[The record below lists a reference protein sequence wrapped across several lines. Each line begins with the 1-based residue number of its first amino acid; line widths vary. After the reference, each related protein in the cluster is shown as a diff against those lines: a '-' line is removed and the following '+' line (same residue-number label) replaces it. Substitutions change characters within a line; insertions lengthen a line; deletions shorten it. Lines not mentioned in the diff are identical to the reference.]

1 MRRLSRPFAA
11 AFVVAASMM
20 ASVPMARA
28 FDFGVHL
35 VPGNPFYTCLSYDG
49 RVVGTGYDL
58 YTQDGVIDIVRTGY
72 YNTPLIRSIND
83 DGTIFGGMFQ
93 GGAVGGQ
100 GVIDR
105 GPDDYTIIGQ
115 SFQQNFIEVTHLS
128 GDGSVGLVNHQ
139 SASYHNA
146 YVVLWDGTRI
156 QDALPAGFGE
166 TYGNDLSRDGRF
178 AVGSSYLIE
187 GGTAAYRQEIGVG
200 YEVLNFPGSTRTS
213 VSSISA
219 DGSIVAGRYDN
230 QRAYRMVDG
239 VYAELAFDPVL
250 YASSS
255 VGEMNDDGT
264 VLIGQLGLA
273 GTTPSQSVSAIW
285 FEAQGWVLTEEY
297 FASFGIVMPQGRT
310 IDTLLEL
317 SSDGQTFL
325 GRFDND
331 QYFVVTVPGPGSL
344 ALLGFGV
351 FAARR
356 KR

>member
-1 MRRLSRPFAA
+1 MRSSFSFRSSAALLA
-11 AFVVAASMM
+11 AFALAPAAS
-20 ASVPMARA
+20 A
-28 FDFGVHL
+28 FDFGLHVL
-35 VPGNPFYTCLSYDG
+35 PSNPYYFAMSYDG
-49 RVVGTGYDL
+49 STVASPYDL

-100 GVIDR
+100 GIIDR

-139 SASYHNA
+139 SESYHNA
-146 YVVLWDGTRI
+146 YVVLGDGTRI
-156 QDALPAGFGE
+156 EDALPAGFGE

-178 AVGSSYLIE
+178 AVGRSYLIE
-187 GGTAAYRQEIGVG
+187 GGTAAYRHEIGVG
-200 YEVLNFPGSTRTS
+200 YEVLSYPGSTRTS

-219 DGSIVAGRYDN
+219 DGSIVAGRFNN

-250 YASSS
+250 YISSS

-264 VLIGQLGLA
+264 VLIGQLGRA
-273 GTTPSQSVSAIW
+273 GATPSQSVSAIW
-285 FEAQGWVLTEEY
+285 LEAQGWVLTEEY
-297 FASFGIVMPQGRT
+297 FASFGILMPQGRT
-310 IDTLLEL
+310 IDTLLEV

-331 QYFVVTVPGPGSL
+331 QYFVVTVPAPGSL

-356 KR
+356 RR